1 MNIEKEINIEQE
13 KEYQK
18 KMLKEVRRICD
29 LNGILYFLGGG
40 TLLGAIRHHGFIP
53 WDDDIDIMLPREHYE
68 KLIKV
73 FNEQTSQEYKLIYY
87 ENCDKYYYPYAK
99 IVDKKTKLIEN
110 EFEDIE
116 EMGVYIDVFPIDYL
130 PDDEKNIKKVFK
142 EYNFF
147 YRFINFYKIKNHEK
161 YTNNKIKLV
170 IKKLLKK
177 MLKNINIIYYIVKK
191 INKVCTKYENTN
203 VVACIMGSYQEKEIM
218 PKKYMD
224 EYIEV
229 EFEGDLYKA
238 PKGYD
243 EYLTKHYGDY
253 MKLPPVEKRVA
264 NHDNKIYIK
273 EI

>member
-110 EFEDIE
+110 
-116 EMGVYIDVFPIDYL
+116 GSL
-130 PDDEKNIKKVFK
+130 
-142 EYNFF
+142 
-147 YRFINFYKIKNHEK
+147 YRCFSNRLF
-161 YTNNKIKLV
+161 
-170 IKKLLKK
+170 
-177 MLKNINIIYYIVKK
+177 
-191 INKVCTKYENTN
+191 
-203 VVACIMGSYQEKEIM
+203 A
-218 PKKYMD
+218 
-224 EYIEV
+224 
-229 EFEGDLYKA
+229 
-238 PKGYD
+238 
-243 EYLTKHYGDY
+243 
-253 MKLPPVEKRVA
+253 R
-264 NHDNKIYIK
+264 
-273 EI
+273 